1 MGSDSYFQE
10 DSIRFELNHR
20 VSSQHWLRIR
30 EFFGGTGKHTS
41 DEYKKHI

>member
-1 MGSDSYFQE
+1 MGPDSYFQE

-20 VSSQHWLRIR
+20 AFSQHQLRIG